1 MRVTYMTSVNH
12 TLAPNATVLLHA
24 YTFAP
29 NPRKPAQTLAFAHK
43 TSRKFGLD
51 EVLLT
56 VLVGLLCRMEDF
68 DEIAMFGEGQ
78 LSWLRRFLP
87 FRHGVAPAQT
97 LRRVLRAPDPKALE
111 RAFSSW
117 VASLQ
122 AKVLRRGDRRQ
133 DPARDEAGQERRRCL
148 ACCFGLCA

>member
-1 MRVTYMTSVNH
+1 MQQFFYMPTIS
-12 TLAPNATVLLHA
+12 P
-24 YTFAP
+24 P

-97 LRRVLRAPDPKALE
+97 LRRVLRALDQRRWSGP
-111 RAFSSW
+111 F
-117 VASLQ
+117 
-122 AKVLRRGDRRQ
+122 RRGWQ
-133 DPARDEAGQERRRCL
+133 A
-148 ACCFGLCA
+148 

>member
-1 MRVTYMTSVNH
+1 MDSDGRDGGPAMSVNFLDH
-12 TLAPNATVLLHA
+12 IKTVEDHRIPGMTT
-24 YTFAP
+24 YP
-29 NPRKPAQTLAFAHK
+29 
-43 TSRKFGLD
+43 LD

-87 FRHGVAPAQT
+87 FRDGVAPAQT
-97 LRRVLRAPDPKALE
+97 LRRVLRALDPKALE
-111 RAFSSW
+111 RAFSAW